1 MSEINNKILE
11 LIKRNYSAN
20 EITSVVG
27 ITNKQLFYRLNQ
39 IKNKGFNIDKKYYS
53 NGEIEYF
60 LKKDNQDKSNY
71 KNSIITPKKDNELKT
86 IVISD
91 LHLSSIYE
99 NLDVLDR
106 IYNYCLINDIHIIIN
121 AGDVNNCIGHLNNK
135 KKYNSS
141 NLKQI
146 EHMLKVYPYDK
157 NILNYILFG
166 NHDYHMLVDDGIDI
180 GNVLEN
186 KRHDLISLGFGI
198 GNINIKND
206 SIMIRHPLD
215 YEKYNS
221 IDDTIIIEG
230 HHHKSK
236 LVEQITNKSIIINVP
251 TLSDLILDQTN
262 TLKNQ
267 ALEVT
272 FMFNNGI
279 IRAINMRQLYIS
291 NIVYTINEIYLNQ
304 LDNARKVNN
313 SVNLNGEYQ
322 YKLKNKRTVIK

>member
-11 LIKRNYSAN
+11 LVKQNYSAN

-39 IKNKGFNIDKKYYS
+39 IKNKGFNIDKKFYS

-60 LKKDNQDKSNY
+60 LKKDNQDNYNY
-71 KNSIITPKKDNELKT
+71 KNSIIIPKKANELKT

-99 NLDVLDR
+99 NLDVLNR
-106 IYNYCLINDIHIIIN
+106 IYNYCIKNDIHIIIN
-121 AGDVNNCIGHLNNK
+121 AGDVNHCVRYSNNQ

-166 NHDYHMLVDDGIDI
+166 NHDYHMLTDDGIDI

-198 GNINIKND
+198 GNIKVKEDEI
-206 SIMIRHPLD
+206 IIRHRLSKL
-215 YEKYNS
+215 EKRKYRDNK
-221 IDDTIIIEG
+221 IIIEG
-230 HHHKSK
+230 HYHMAKVSENLDK
-236 LVEQITNKSIIINVP
+236 TSTIINVP
-251 TLSDLILDQTN
+251 TLSNLTLSN
-262 TLKNQ
+262 HSTLKNQ
-267 ALEVT
+267 ALEIT
-272 FMFNNGI
+272 FKFYDDLI
-279 IRAINMRQLYIS
+279 YAFDIKQLYI
-291 NIVYTINEIYLNQ
+291 NDVIYIVNETHINQ
-304 LDNARKVNN
+304 VARAENRDK
-313 SVNLNGEYQ
+313 SLNLNGEYQ
-322 YKLKNKRTVIK
+322 YKLKK